1 MALPRQVQRTCRQI
15 GWVIRRGRQAKHRH
29 APADTGRNRLHT
41 GKFGGRPNGI
51 TRANDKIYV
60 THEGSRTEIFDAKN
74 HQFLTCIGNGS
85 WGTGPTQ
92 TVHAFD
98 VLLYKGLVMI
108 HDKRYVNF
116 VEEQAIQSGVTP
128 RIYVRSEH
136 LGETNGTY
144 GMAVDE
150 QTGLLYS
157 THPAKRIDLFAPDGI
172 REGVSPKRT
181 GQLGL

>member
-1 MALPRQVQRTCRQI
+1 MEAGERGPR
-15 GWVIRRGRQAKHRH
+15 
-29 APADTGRNRLHT
+29 
-41 GKFGGRPNGI
+41 RP
-51 TRANDKIYV
+51 YMP
-60 THEGSRTEIFDAKN
+60 SM
-74 HQFLTCIGNGS
+74 CCY
-85 WGTGPTQ
+85 
-92 TVHAFD
+92 
-98 VLLYKGLVMI
+98 YKGLVMI

-157 THPAKRIDLFAPDGI
+157 THPAKRIDLFAPTGYGKEFHPNAPGNWLI
-172 REGVSPKRT
+172 KMYPTTWISTKEGC
-181 GQLGL
+181 L